1 MIRTGFAE
9 SFVMYPSDLTCS
21 GYLLAFDA
29 LTKVVDIKKKTKA
42 ILNLANLLNIKTP
55 PKLVEGERGLFRKLR
70 KDPTFLRDR

>member
-9 SFVMYPSDLTCS
+9 SFVMYPPDLTCS
-21 GYLLAFDA
+21 GYLLA
-29 LTKVVDIKKKTKA
+29 LEVLIKVVESKTKA
-42 ILNLANLLNIKTP
+42 KARLNLANLLNIKTP